1 MSDTKI
7 QEYEAELRQYAV
19 EVTKWLV
26 TRGVKPDEAQDTV
39 QDVFVKM
46 LETDLFIPPSKLRSW
61 MYRVAL
67 NNYIDRFRRNKR
79 YQVILQELM
88 KELPLMTEST
98 PDLQPYLLKLKA
110 ADQLLLQHYYYEEM
124 SVKELSALTK
134 SSVSKVKIDLYRA
147 RKRLRKILDEEEFDA
162 SDWQL

>member
-7 QEYEAELRQYAV
+7 QKYEAELRQYAV

-67 NNYIDRFRRNKR
+67 NNYIDRFRRNKK

-88 KELPLMTEST
+88 KEIPLMTES
-98 PDLQPYLLKLKA
+98 PPNLQPYLLKLKA
-110 ADQLLLQHYYYEEM
+110 ADQLLL
-124 SVKELSALTK
+124 
-134 SSVSKVKIDLYRA
+134 
-147 RKRLRKILDEEEFDA
+147 
-162 SDWQL
+162 